1 MSNIKGSGV
10 SDVHTQGA
18 QADAADREAPFREA
32 VEGVVT
38 ARRQFLKNSVLAA
51 GGIAGGLAGAATL
64 SAPYIGT
71 AKAAG
76 TTWKIQTSWP
86 GGVGLQIFKDWC
98 ATIAEKT
105 GGELAFQPFG
115 ANDVVGDFQL
125 FDAVK
130 NGVLQA
136 VNPFTI
142 YAQGIIPAAVFLS
155 SYPLG
160 LRNPHEYDVF
170 YYGLGGIEMARE
182 LYAAQGMHFVGIVH
196 HGPNIIHSKVPIRS
210 IDDFRGRKMRVP
222 GGMVAEVFQGIGA
235 KTTVLP
241 GSEIFPAL
249 EKGTID
255 VADYVGPAVNY
266 ALGFS
271 QVTKYISMGPPGFM
285 SLYQPVD
292 MMDITVGMQ
301 AWNALSPEM
310 QQFVEL
316 ETRSY
321 SLEHHAA
328 IQKADQEAW
337 KKFEADGTEV
347 TRLTQDDVAL
357 MTEVAVPIWYKYA
370 NKDKAAARIFKT
382 QLDYMMSG
390 SLGYVTP
397 DIVEGMELDL

>member
-1 MSNIKGSGV
+1 MKANYNRRKFLGAAAASTAAVTLATPHIAS
-10 SDVHTQGA
+10 A
-18 QADAADREAPFREA
+18 QA
-32 VEGVVT
+32 
-38 ARRQFLKNSVLAA
+38 K
-51 GGIAGGLAGAATL
+51 
-64 SAPYIGT
+64 
-71 AKAAG
+71 G

-98 ATIAEKT
+98 GTIVEKT
-105 GGELAFQPFG
+105 GGELAFEPFG

-125 FDAVK
+125 YDAVK

-142 YAQGIIPAAVFLS
+142 YVQGIIPAGVFLS

-170 YYGLGGIEMARE
+170 YYGLGGLEITRE
-182 LYAAQGMHFVGIVH
+182 LYAAQGMYFVGPVH

-210 IDDFRGRKMRVP
+210 IDDFRGRKMRLP
-222 GGMVAEVFQGIGA
+222 GGMVAEVFTEIGA
-235 KTTVLP
+235 ETTVLP

-292 MMDITVGMQ
+292 LMDITVGMN
-301 AWNALSPEM
+301 AWNALSDGM
-310 QQFVEL
+310 KQFVEM
-316 ETRSY
+316 ETHVY
-321 SLEHHAA
+321 SDMHHGA

-337 KKFEADGTEV
+337 AKFEADGTEV
-347 TRLTQDDVAL
+347 TRLSQDDVEL
-357 MTEVAVPIWYKYA
+357 MTEVAVPIWFKYA
-370 NKDKAAARIFKT
+370 NRDKDSARIFKI

-397 DIVEGMELDL
+397 ELIEGQTLDL